1 MGRSCLNGA
10 GPGTAPPVL
19 WILRE
24 NDHCV
29 RPNAYFAG
37 AGQSIGSFLMGF
49 DVRGGMIG
57 KIGAVVVGVA
67 VKARFP
73 QSGPRKTDDITI
85 TVLIHHI
92 NYDNDAI
99 GWTLF
104 VPTMESDQ
112 LGPIVKMI
120 DVDVLT
126 AQPPRHARP
135 VAPKG
140 DQIPVHAENTVFVLG
155 TRPVDR
161 VFILEPAI
169 FQQLLP
175 LKKHRDAGRSK
186 NKCSAQGGAFLGKP
200 AIHLARSPP
209 ARGLDH

>member
-37 AGQSIGSFLMGF
+37 AGQSIGSFLTGF

-57 KIGAVVVGVA
+57 KIGAVVVGVT
-67 VKARFP
+67 VKSRFP

-85 TVLIHHI
+85 AVLIHHI

-99 GWTLF
+99 GW
-104 VPTMESDQ
+104 
-112 LGPIVKMI
+112 
-120 DVDVLT
+120 
-126 AQPPRHARP
+126 A
-135 VAPKG
+135 
-140 DQIPVHAENTVFVLG
+140 VFVLSS
-155 TRPVDR
+155 RPVDR

-175 LKKHRDAGRSK
+175 LKKHRDTGRSK

-200 AIHLARSPP
+200 AIHLTWPDLLRHAGSTIRN
-209 ARGLDH
+209 LVV